1 MWCKYNVKYVSDW
14 RCNVNVRQADKQT
27 QVCRN
32 MHSVHSFTA
41 NVDLSHTLY
50 ISTSTFA
57 QNYIRAADLQPLFT
71 LYNLLLSANSLLNIS
86 LLWSKQKRGFWLNC
100 IGILFLFQGFRFCDF
115 WVRRNCGQ
123 SVRDSFSRDQQQN
136 GEFNIFVSSS
146 TLSANVY

>member
-100 IGILFLFQGFRFCDF
+100 ICILLLFQGFRFCDF

>member
-1 MWCKYNVKYVSDW
+1 MWNMFQIED
-14 RCNVNVRQADKQT
+14 AMLMFDKQT
-27 QVCRN
+27 NRHRYVGTCI
-32 MHSVHSFTA
+32 
-41 NVDLSHTLY
+41 LY
-50 ISTSTFA
+50 ILLRPMWIFHILYTFPHPLLLKIISE
-57 QNYIRAADLQPLFT
+57 QQIADLQPLFT

-100 IGILFLFQGFRFCDF
+100 ICTLFLFQGFRFCDF
-115 WVRRNCGQ
+115 WVWRNCGQ